1 MWRGTPALSFGAIR
15 HGAEWFTAYIGVNS
29 KTKPLGSQSVEPCD
43 LYTARKAKADH

>member
-1 MWRGTPALSFGAIR
+1 MWRGTLALSFGAIR
-15 HGAEWFTAYIGVNS
+15 HGAERFTAYIGVNS